1 MKTLYKKSVLARE
14 LPLEWQEEGR
24 LGPEDRVTVWIEP
37 EDQEL
42 ARAGS
47 LRELMDV
54 IGRRAEQRGLSE
66 EKLAE
71 ILNGR

>member
-42 ARAGS
+42 ARVGS